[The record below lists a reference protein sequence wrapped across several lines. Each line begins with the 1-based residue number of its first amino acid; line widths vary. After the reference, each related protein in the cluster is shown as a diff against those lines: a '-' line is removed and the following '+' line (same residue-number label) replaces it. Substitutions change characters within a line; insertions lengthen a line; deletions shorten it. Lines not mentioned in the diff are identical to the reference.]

1 MQQQDGVSEI
11 LKSECVFVCF
21 RTKLNHNAAFVS
33 IPIGLESNMRGIID
47 LVEERSLY
55 FEGAFG

>member
-1 MQQQDGVSEI
+1 MQDE
-11 LKSECVFVCF
+11 KVFSFLYFVHS

-33 IPIGLESNMRGIID
+33 IPIGLESKMRGIID

-55 FEGAFG
+55 FEGTFG

>member
-1 MQQQDGVSEI
+1 M
-11 LKSECVFVCF
+11 LHSECVFVRF

-33 IPIGLESNMRGIID
+33 IPMGLESNMRGIID

-55 FEGAFG
+55 FEGTFG